1 MVQYTDP
8 HPRRGP
14 RIIRAQGGRPLR
26 RADREIADRKEIE
39 DILRKST
46 VCRLALIDAGRP
58 YLVPLCFGYD
68 AGVLYFHSAPAGRKI
83 DLLKQNRTVC
93 FEFDA
98 DTLAVPADTSCGWTM
113 RYRSVIGYG
122 VAGFVEDP
130 GEKRA
135 ALDIIMRQYAEGT
148 HEYSDESLRKTAVI
162 KVEIREIS
170 GKKSG
175 Y

>member
-1 MVQYTDP
+1 M
-8 HPRRGP
+8 RRT
-14 RIIRAQGGRPLR
+14 
-26 RADREIADRKEIE
+26 DREIADREEID
-39 DILRKST
+39 DILRRST
-46 VCRLALIDAGRP
+46 VCRLAMVDAGRP

-68 AGVLYFHSAPAGRKI
+68 AGALYFHSAPVGKKI
-83 DLLKQNRTVC
+83 DLLKKNRTVC

-98 DTLAVPADTSCGWTM
+98 DAIAVPAATSCGWTM

-122 VAGFVEDP
+122 IAGFIEDP
-130 GEKRA
+130 GEKQA
-135 ALDIIMRQYAEGT
+135 ALDVIMRQYSEGR
-148 HEYSDESLRKTAVI
+148 HLYSEETLRKTAVI